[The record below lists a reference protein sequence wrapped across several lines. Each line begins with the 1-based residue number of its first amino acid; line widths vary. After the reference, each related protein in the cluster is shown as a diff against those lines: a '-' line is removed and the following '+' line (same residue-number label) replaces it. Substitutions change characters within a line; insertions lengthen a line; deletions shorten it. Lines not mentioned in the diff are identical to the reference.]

1 RTVESPYRR
10 YFMGEGKTV
19 YDPII
24 RRRDMIE
31 SVYKELFE
39 EEKQTTRKT
48 TVENREKNKKDIDI
62 IPLEE
67 GPKVLR

>member
-1 RTVESPYRR
+1 
-10 YFMGEGKTV
+10 MGEGKTV

>member
-1 RTVESPYRR
+1 
-10 YFMGEGKTV
+10 
-19 YDPII
+19 
-24 RRRDMIE
+24 MIE